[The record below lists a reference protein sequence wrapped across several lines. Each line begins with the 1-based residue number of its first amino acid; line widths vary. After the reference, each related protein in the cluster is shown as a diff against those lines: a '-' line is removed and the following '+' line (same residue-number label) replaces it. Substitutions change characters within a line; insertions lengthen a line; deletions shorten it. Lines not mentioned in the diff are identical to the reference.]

1 MILSYVVYG
10 IFIFLALWGG
20 KFAGFKNSFNEDFS
34 SIKVSQS
41 LRGLCALGILFHHIS
56 LQDAFKISGELK
68 IFSVSGIFF
77 VSVFF
82 FYSGYGL
89 IKSIDTK
96 PGYLETFIKCR
107 ILKSLVIPFYI
118 NIALY
123 AIFFLAI
130 GCNFP
135 ASKWIC
141 GLLGITLLNEYAWFP
156 IVIVILYLLFYVLF
170 YNLNRREDAFYF
182 IFISICFMA
191 LIFCIFGH
199 FPFNQKNLGWN
210 YFVYDIPESNWWER
224 AMQFWFH
231 GEWWINTPI
240 IFLFGMIFANNEKSI
255 VKWFKSFYWL
265 KLFFN
270 IVLFSL
276 LLIVYFKVYSI
287 HDYWSEL
294 ITGKSGRLDRF
305 IILLIEEPVIILFM
319 ILIIQLML
327 KFESINPITQ
337 FLGKYSLETYL
348 MNYMAVYSLSFL
360 INGNHQKIELFT
372 ICVIFTTIIFGII
385 FKFIC
390 KNLIS
395 FIERFEK

>member
-1 MILSYVVYG
+1 
-10 IFIFLALWGG
+10 
-20 KFAGFKNSFNEDFS
+20 
-34 SIKVSQS
+34 
-41 LRGLCALGILFHHIS
+41 
-56 LQDAFKISGELK
+56 
-68 IFSVSGIFF
+68 
-77 VSVFF
+77 
-82 FYSGYGL
+82 
-89 IKSIDTK
+89 
-96 PGYLETFIKCR
+96 
-107 ILKSLVIPFYI
+107 
-118 NIALY
+118 
-123 AIFFLAI
+123 
-130 GCNFP
+130 
-135 ASKWIC
+135 
-141 GLLGITLLNEYAWFP
+141 
-156 IVIVILYLLFYVLF
+156 
-170 YNLNRREDAFYF
+170 
-182 IFISICFMA
+182 
-191 LIFCIFGH
+191 
-199 FPFNQKNLGWN
+199 
-210 YFVYDIPESNWWER
+210 
-224 AMQFWFH
+224 
-231 GEWWINTPI
+231 
-240 IFLFGMIFANNEKSI
+240 MIFANNEKSI